1 MDTRVVKQVTAD
13 TLIKL
18 AELVLKK
25 TFFEYS
31 DKTYK
36 QIPRTAIA
44 IKFVLPYAILL
55 MATLAKMILSKVE
68 IKSNF

>member
-25 TFFEYS
+25 TVFEYS
-31 DKTYK
+31 GKTYK

-44 IKFVLPYAILL
+44 IKFVLPYTILL